1 MKFTVLTL
9 FPEFFKTPLES
20 SVLKRAIDDQL
31 ISIDLLNLRQFGV
44 GQYKAVDDRPY
55 GGGPGMVL
63 MPEIAEK
70 ALIHTLGG
78 IQKLEML
85 EKSVQDNIANK
96 DHDLSSSSKNI
107 IPRVI
112 YLSPQG
118 QKLTA
123 QKSRDL
129 SKHKELILLCGHYE
143 GIDERIIET
152 FVHEEISIGD
162 FVLTGGEPAALCVI
176 DSVSRF
182 VPNVI
187 GQASSVNEDSFE
199 KISDEMVAGGLKA
212 PMYTRPQH
220 WKGKDVPEVLLSGNH
235 GEIKK
240 WRYLQSLKRTR
251 SRRPDLV
258 DHAK

>member
-20 SVLKRAIDDQL
+20 SVIKRAIDDGI
-31 ISIDLLNLRQFGV
+31 ISVDLCSLRQFGE
-44 GQYKAVDDRPY
+44 GHYKAVDDRPY

-63 MPEIAEK
+63 MPEVVEK

-85 EKSVQDNIANK
+85 EKSVQDNISNPTQDILA
-96 DHDLSSSSKNI
+96 KNI
-107 IPRVI
+107 VPRVV

-118 QKLTA
+118 NKLTA
-123 QKSRDL
+123 KKAREL
-129 SKHKELILLCGHYE
+129 SSYKNLILLCGHYE
-143 GIDERIIET
+143 GVDERIIDT

-162 FVLTGGEPAALCVI
+162 FVLTGGEPAALCLI

-199 KISDEMVAGGLKA
+199 SISEEMVAGGLKA
-212 PMYTRPQH
+212 PMYTRPQN
-220 WKGKDVPEVLLSGNH
+220 WKGKGVPEVLLSGNH

-251 SRRPDLV
+251 ARRPDLLEN
-258 DHAK
+258 KK